1 MMADSDVQRVL
12 EMLHGLRT
20 DVAVIRETVGK
31 LDHAVNGN
39 GKPGLTD
46 RMTII
51 EERQSSCPARKSYSD
66 GARNNRIGGYA
77 LVVAAVLAVL
87 EIFDRFGK

>member
-1 MMADSDVQRVL
+1 MMADSDVQKVL
-12 EMLHGLRT
+12 GMLNDLRI
-20 DVAVIRETVGK
+20 DVAVIRDTVGK

-66 GARNNRIGGYA
+66 GSRSNRIGVYA
-77 LVVAAVLAVL
+77 IVVSGAVALL
-87 EIFDRFGK
+87 EIVDRYLR